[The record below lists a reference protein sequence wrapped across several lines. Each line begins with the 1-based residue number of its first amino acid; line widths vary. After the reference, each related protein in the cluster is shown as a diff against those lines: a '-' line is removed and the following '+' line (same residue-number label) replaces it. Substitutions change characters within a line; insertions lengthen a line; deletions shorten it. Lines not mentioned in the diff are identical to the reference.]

1 MMQNRGSEICVR
13 LNSPSNVTIES
24 WEGFKYFTFKYD
36 LAEAGS
42 H

>member
-1 MMQNRGSEICVR
+1 MQNRGYEICAR
-13 LNSPSNVTIES
+13 FNSLTNVTIES
-24 WEGFKYFTFKYD
+24 QEGFKYFTFKYD